1 MSAEEITVE
10 VAAEKLA
17 VSEASVRRYCRQGK
31 LQARKVSAE
40 GRQDPW
46 VIDADSL
53 QEFLETRSQDK
64 QQSQQSAVSRHR
76 SLIEA
81 DSILPAV
88 QKAVSA
94 GIREQ
99 IGEIMPRLPDPQA
112 QENIQQALTANMERI
127 QKLSAENTRLKQRL
141 EDARTEAVEARSRE
155 EELEEQLVRSRENAE
170 QLQEQVNALQAERNQ
185 LQEALERE
193 KGKSW
198 WDRLT
203 GSE

>member
-1 MSAEEITVE
+1 M
-10 VAAEKLA
+10 AAEKLA

-53 QEFLETRSQDK
+53 QEFMETRSQDK
-64 QQSQQSAVSRHR
+64 QQSQQPAGSRHR

-127 QKLSAENTRLKQRL
+127 QKLSAENARLKQRL

-155 EELEEQLVRSRENAE
+155 EELEEQLIKSRENAE
-170 QLQEQVNALQAERNQ
+170 ELQEQVNALQAERNQ
-185 LQEALERE
+185 LRDALERE
-193 KGKSW
+193 KSKSW

-203 GSE
+203 GREPNVQR